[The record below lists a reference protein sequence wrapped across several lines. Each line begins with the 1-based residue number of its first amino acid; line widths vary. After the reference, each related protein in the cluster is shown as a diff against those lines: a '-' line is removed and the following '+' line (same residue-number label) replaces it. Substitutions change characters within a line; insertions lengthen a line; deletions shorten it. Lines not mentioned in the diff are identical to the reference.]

1 MPLFGFGDIQFNKG
15 SVTRK
20 GPLGSLVD
28 SRFQQT
34 TLRYPVDVGNYD
46 KAHYMVFY
54 IRQQSN
60 TQFKG
65 DLVDENALNSAAA
78 AVQKNAF
85 SQLNTSQSS
94 QASNIGSKFGGELL
108 NKLND
113 GLSEINKA
121 TGGAL
126 EGLTSAVGKA
136 AGGVITDVNNL
147 FGRKTALIGGNS
159 AATQRNIDTSIKAI
173 TNKGPLGSLRKTQL
187 TTDAIALYMPD
198 TLQFNYTQSYDQLSL
213 GGEGLGQA
221 AAAGASVI
229 DAFKSGEG
237 AVAAIDKAA
246 SAGKETVK
254 QLAFQKGAG
263 AVGSL
268 TGSGQSAQL
277 GFTAAAGTVQ
287 NPMLE
292 MIYKSPNFRSFQ
304 FDFMFYPRDEREAL
318 EVQKIIERFRFH
330 QAPELSSAQG
340 FLIPPSEFDIKF
352 YYGGVQNPNIPSIAT
367 CVLASINVNY
377 APNGWTAF
385 EVPGENAPAVGRTG
399 MPISIQV
406 TLEFQETTYLTK
418 SDFKQDKDFS
428 SQQTA
433 EFTRASQ
440 SGEYGSS

>member
-20 GPLGSLVD
+20 GPLGNLVD
-28 SRFQQT
+28 NRFKTT
-34 TLRYPVDVGNYD
+34 TLRYPIDVGNYD

-60 TQFKG
+60 TKFKG
-65 DLVDENALNSAAA
+65 NIIEDENAVNSAAA
-78 AVQKNAF
+78 DLQKNAF
-85 SQLNTSQSS
+85 SQLNALQP
-94 QASNIGSKFGGELL
+94 SNIGSQVGGALL
-108 NKLND
+108 SKINN

-136 AGGVITDVNNL
+136 AGGVINDVNNL
-147 FGRKTALIGGNS
+147 FGRKTSLIGGNS

-173 TNKGPLGSLRKTQL
+173 TDKSPLGSLRKTQL

-198 TLQFNYTQSYDQLSL
+198 TLNYSYSQSYDQLSL
-213 GGEGLGQA
+213 GGEALGQA
-221 AAAGASVI
+221 VAAGASLI

-237 AVAAIDKAA
+237 AADTIKKTAA
-246 SAGKETVK
+246 AGGETAK
-254 QLAFQKGAG
+254 LLALQKGAST
-263 AVGSL
+263 VGSL
-268 TGSGQSAQL
+268 TGSGQTAQL
-277 GFTAAAGTVQ
+277 GFTAVTGTVQ

-292 MIYKSPNFRSFQ
+292 MIYKSPNFRTFQ
-304 FDFMFYPRDEREAL
+304 FDFTFYPRDEREAL

-367 CVLASINVNY
+367 CVLTTIDVNY
-377 APNGWTAF
+377 APNGWSAF
-385 EVPGENAPAVGRTG
+385 EVPGENSPAVGRTG
-399 MPISIQV
+399 MPVAIQV
-406 TLEFQETTYLTK
+406 TLQFQETTYLTK
-418 SDFKQDKDFS
+418 TDFKQDKDFS
-428 SQQTA
+428 DQQSSS
-433 EFTRASQ
+433 FTRASQ
-440 SGEYGSS
+440 AGQYGTS

>member
-28 SRFQQT
+28 NRFQTT
-34 TLRYPVDVGNYD
+34 TLRYPIDVGNYD

-198 TLQFNYTQSYDQLSL
+198 TLNYSYSQSYDQLSL
-213 GGEGLGQA
+213 GGEALGQA
-221 AAAGASVI
+221 LAAGASMV

-246 SAGKETVK
+246 SAGGESAK
-254 QLAFQKGAG
+254 LFAAQKVAG
-263 AVGSL
+263 AIGSL
-268 TGSGQSAQL
+268 LLVIWQSKCHCKMNLCYIFQCERR
-277 GFTAAAGTVQ
+277 
-287 NPMLE
+287 P
-292 MIYKSPNFRSFQ
+292 PN
-304 FDFMFYPRDEREAL
+304 EE
-318 EVQKIIERFRFH
+318 
-330 QAPELSSAQG
+330 EL
-340 FLIPPSEFDIKF
+340 K
-352 YYGGVQNPNIPSIAT
+352 T
-367 CVLASINVNY
+367 LAS
-377 APNGWTAF
+377 
-385 EVPGENAPAVGRTG
+385 
-399 MPISIQV
+399 Q
-406 TLEFQETTYLTK
+406 TK
-418 SDFKQDKDFS
+418 N
-428 SQQTA
+428 
-433 EFTRASQ
+433 RAQ
-440 SGEYGSS
+440 CLIFVHLHAQA

>member
-28 SRFQQT
+28 NRFQTT
-34 TLRYPVDVGNYD
+34 TLKYPIDVGNYD

-198 TLQFNYTQSYDQLSL
+198 TLNYSYSQSYDQLSL
-213 GGEGLGQA
+213 GGEKLGQA
-221 AAAGASVI
+221 LAAGASMV

-246 SAGKETVK
+246 SAGGESAKL
-254 QLAFQKGAG
+254 LAFQKGAG

-352 YYGGVQNPNIPSIAT
+352 YYGGVQNPNIPSVAT
-367 CVLASINVNY
+367 CVLTTIDVNY
-377 APNGWTAF
+377 GSWNL
-385 EVPGENAPAVGRTG
+385 GR
-399 MPISIQV
+399 PQWWR
-406 TLEFQETTYLTK
+406 LRL
-418 SDFKQDKDFS
+418 
-428 SQQTA
+428 
-433 EFTRASQ
+433 R
-440 SGEYGSS
+440 